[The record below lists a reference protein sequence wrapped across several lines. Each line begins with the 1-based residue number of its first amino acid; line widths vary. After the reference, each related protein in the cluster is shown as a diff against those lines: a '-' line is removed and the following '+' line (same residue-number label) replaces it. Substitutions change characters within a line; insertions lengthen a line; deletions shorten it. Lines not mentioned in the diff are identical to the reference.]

1 MLQGHRL
8 HGYFKRNREFPVILI
23 KMADFVSLMLVA
35 MAVVC
40 LLAPGPFFFE
50 GLTALF
56 TSTIKDNQVFQVSAD
71 TAKLFFSRTNNF
83 GLNGG
88 TINF

>member
-35 MAVVC
+35 MAVVY
-40 LLAPGPFFFE
+40 LLAPGPFFVE

-56 TSTIKDNQVFQVSAD
+56 TSQ
-71 TAKLFFSRTNNF
+71 L
-83 GLNGG
+83 
-88 TINF
+88 